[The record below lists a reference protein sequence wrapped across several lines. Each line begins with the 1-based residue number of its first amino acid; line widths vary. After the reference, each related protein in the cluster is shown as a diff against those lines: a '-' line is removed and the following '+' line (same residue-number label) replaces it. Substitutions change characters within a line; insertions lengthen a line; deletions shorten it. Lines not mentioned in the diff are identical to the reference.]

1 MAPAPGPVIRRVDH
15 RLGTL
20 VPVGSVPLSEDTLP
34 ADVEVLSVSQ
44 VSSRMGFSNS
54 KILNLITDHQLL
66 AVRRDGQVA
75 IPALFLDGPE
85 ITKHL
90 PGLIDVLLDGGF
102 SRDEALRWLFTP
114 HDDLDITPAQAL
126 HGHQAREMV
135 RRAQAE
141 AF

>member
-1 MAPAPGPVIRRVDH
+1 
-15 RLGTL
+15 
-20 VPVGSVPLSEDTLP
+20 VGSVPLSEDTLP

-44 VSSRMGFSNS
+44 VSSKLGYSNS
-54 KILNLITDHQLL
+54 KVLNLITDHELL
-66 AVRRDGQVA
+66 GVRRDGQVA
-75 IPALFLDGPE
+75 IPALFFDGPE

-90 PGLIDVLLDGGF
+90 PGLIKVLLDGGF
-102 SRDEALRWLFTP
+102 NRDEIVRWLFTP
-114 HDDLDITPAQAL
+114 QDDLGITPAQAL

>member
-1 MAPAPGPVIRRVDH
+1 
-15 RLGTL
+15 
-20 VPVGSVPLSEDTLP
+20 VGSVPLSEDTLP

-44 VSSRMGFSNS
+44 VSSRLGYSNS
-54 KILNLITDHQLL
+54 KVLNLITDHQLL

-102 SRDEALRWLFTP
+102 NRDEAMRWLFATQ
-114 HDDLDITPAQAL
+114 DDLDTTPAQAL
-126 HGHQAREMV
+126 HGHLAREMV

>member
-1 MAPAPGPVIRRVDH
+1 M
-15 RLGTL
+15 
-20 VPVGSVPLSEDTLP
+20 GSVPLSEDTLP
-34 ADVEVLSVSQ
+34 ADTEVLSVSQ

-54 KILNLITDHQLL
+54 KVLNLITDERLL

-75 IPALFLDGPE
+75 IPALFFDGPE

-90 PGLIDVLLDGGF
+90 VGLIKVLFDGGF
-102 SRDEALRWLFTP
+102 SRDEAMKWLFEVQ
-114 HDDLDITPAQAL
+114 DDLGICPAEAL

-135 RRAQAE
+135 RRAQAQ